1 MFRNWFGKKQKS
13 LVLSAPLKGKL
24 VPLDQV
30 PDPVFSEKMMGD
42 GAAMEPAEGVL
53 RAPVDGEVIQL
64 FHTKHA
70 VGIRSV
76 EGLEVLLHIGLETVA
91 MEGEGF
97 SAEVKEG
104 DQVKTGQPL
113 IQFSLE
119 TVREQ
124 AKSIVTPIVITN
136 MDRVD
141 RLELKSMKEADPG
154 DPILAV
160 TLKSS

>member
-1 MFRNWFGKKQKS
+1 MFRNLFGKKQKT
-13 LVLSAPLKGKL
+13 LVLAAPLKGKL
-24 VPLDQV
+24 IPLEKV

-42 GAAMEPAEGVL
+42 GTAMEPTEGIL
-53 RAPVDGEVIQL
+53 CAPVDGEVIQL

-70 VGIRSV
+70 VGIRTV

-97 SAEVKEG
+97 TAEVKEG

-113 IQFSLE
+113 IRFSLE

-124 AKSIVTPIVITN
+124 AKSTVTPMVITN

-141 RLELKSMKEADPG
+141 RLEAKPVEEAEAG
-154 DPILAV
+154 DPILEV